1 MNKTL
6 KRIFKTAFNTVESF
20 GTFGDSSV
28 ERIREIA
35 KATPEERMRES
46 WAITGKDLQFTINS
60 FEPRHAPK
68 K

>member
-6 KRIFKTAFNTVESF
+6 KRIFKTACNTVESF

-35 KATPEERMRES
+35 KATPEERMRQNWERVGQNLQS
-46 WAITGKDLQFTINS
+46 AINK
-60 FEPRHAPK
+60 FEEQYVK